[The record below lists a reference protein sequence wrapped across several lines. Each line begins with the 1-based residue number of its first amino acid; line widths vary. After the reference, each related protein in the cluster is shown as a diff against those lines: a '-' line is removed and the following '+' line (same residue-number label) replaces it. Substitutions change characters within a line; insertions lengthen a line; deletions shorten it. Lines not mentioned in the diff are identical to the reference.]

1 MASDIIQ
8 FYKNKFLYEFQD
20 AAEECGE
27 FPWRSSFHAIADIL
41 QETKIGSSTSLQVRD
56 WIIDL
61 SFALQGCRNVAE
73 EEERRAQ
80 SKKSSSTTSSHCPLT
95 REFFFLCKTKRKL
108 RRIKEKLQGVR
119 DVAAAREAESS
130 SSSGSNLVRVLTDF
144 SNFEPSKIHGFTDQI
159 WKIEKWLLET
169 SDEEQGINAIG
180 IVGMGGS
187 GKSTIA
193 QMVFQSEVIRKR
205 FSPMIWVWLSERLN
219 PENIDSRVTIVKQIV
234 EYLTPDD
241 EIMLE
246 SDLAKLLHI
255 LFNRLSD
262 KKYLIVFDNVYHSSD
277 WYFNLGC
284 GSQVASTHSLSSG
297 LPKGGG
303 GAIIVNSRLEEV
315 ASGMVGEHR
324 LHHVQPILD
333 EESCWSII
341 MDSIEKLDLIGL
353 DDPVLLNMKDE
364 IVDKCSGLPLA
375 AKILGKII
383 SARIEKDLAPQGS
396 TGMMA
401 VFRVAFSGDKQKKK
415 KAMKEVSS
423 LAGVLSISADIK
435 TNKLVVIGR
444 FDPVMVLARVRKY
457 FLIELIYVGPP
468 VTMFKK
474 KRETEE
480 RRAQERGL
488 E

>member
-130 SSSGSNLVRVLTDF
+130 SSSGSNL
-144 SNFEPSKIHGFTDQI
+144 
-159 WKIEKWLLET
+159 
-169 SDEEQGINAIG
+169 GINAIG

-396 TGMMA
+396 TGMMQA

>member
-193 QMVFQSEVIRKR
+193 QMVFQSE
-205 FSPMIWVWLSERLN
+205 
-219 PENIDSRVTIVKQIV
+219 
-234 EYLTPDD
+234 
-241 EIMLE
+241 
-246 SDLAKLLHI
+246 
-255 LFNRLSD
+255 
-262 KKYLIVFDNVYHSSD
+262 
-277 WYFNLGC
+277 
-284 GSQVASTHSLSSG
+284 VASTHSLSSG